1 MIYPNEP
8 VQLKS
13 SFISLD
19 SRQIYEPAD
28 TAFFAVRGLHHDGHQ
43 YVESLYH
50 KGVREFIVEKAA
62 WNSTLAE
69 KAKSWNNTSIWVV
82 NNSIET
88 LQHIAHVHR
97 MAFSLPVIGITGSN
111 GKTICKEW
119 LYTLTKSKFQVVRS
133 PKSFNSQIG
142 VPLSVWGIKTH
153 HRLGIFEAGISQK
166 DEMNRLEA
174 IIRPEFGILTHIGE
188 AHGKN
193 FESESEKLIE
203 KLNLFRHSKKL
214 IYRATPNTTPIVIQT
229 MQQNNPTC
237 ELVGWS
243 TTDPNQPIFVYWK
256 ITGKSSQLKF
266 QKRNQSEPFI
276 SVQSQLHDEASL
288 ENLSHCLIQAHLLG
302 MSNEELTTAVM
313 GIKPISMRLEI
324 KEGVRNNQLID
335 DSYNNDIDGLK
346 LALPLFK
353 RYEEKKKVLIISD
366 FIETGIDE
374 DTLYQQIAQLIG
386 HQRIE
391 KIIGIGSQIERNKH
405 YFQEIETYATAE
417 TLVDSGDLNSLH
429 DSIILLK
436 GARKYAFEKIVNAL
450 ETKTHCTQLEI
461 NLDAL
466 QHNLSYYRK
475 TIGQTTKI
483 MGMVKAQAYGAGA
496 VEIAKILQSQGIEY
510 LTVAYADE
518 GVLLRN
524 NGIYTP
530 IMVMNP
536 QVEEFDKMT
545 SYALE
550 PEIYNFSL
558 LAAIDEYSTNQN
570 KNIKIHIKLDTGMKR
585 LGFEM
590 SDIPQLM
597 NELTQMPQLWVV
609 SILSHLAASE
619 NPKHRAFTEHQIK
632 QFKEASQ
639 AISDQLGYK
648 PLRHIANSAAIQ
660 NYPEAHLDMVRLGIS
675 MYGISGNSVEKT
687 ALENVLSLKTYV
699 SQIKNVA
706 KGETV
711 GYGRIGQFEEDG
723 KIATLAIGYADGYS
737 RALGNGQGHFEING
751 HLCPTIGSICMDMC
765 MVDVSA
771 LTEIKEGDEAIVF
784 GGKIQLTTFAK
795 AAQTIP
801 YEMMTSISS
810 RVKRIYIRE

>member
-13 SFISLD
+13 TYISLD
-19 SRQIYEPAD
+19 SRQIYEPTD

-43 YVESLYH
+43 YIESLYH
-50 KGVREFIVEKAA
+50 KGVREFIVEKSA
-62 WNSTLAE
+62 WNSSLAE

-88 LQHIAHVHR
+88 LQHVAQVHR
-97 MAFSLPVIGITGSN
+97 IGFGLPIVGITGSN
-111 GKTICKEW
+111 GKTTCKEW
-119 LYTLTKSKFQVVRS
+119 LYSLTKSKFQVVRS

-142 VPLSVWGIKTH
+142 VPLSVWGIKAQH
-153 HRLGIFEAGISQK
+153 SLGMFEAGISQK
-166 DEMNRLEA
+166 DEMDHLEA

-193 FESESEKLIE
+193 FESEAEKLTE
-203 KLNLFRHSKKL
+203 KLKLFRHSKKL
-214 IYRATPNTTPIVIQT
+214 IYRATPNTAPIVIET
-229 MQQNNPTC
+229 MQRNNPTC
-237 ELVGWS
+237 ELVSWS
-243 TTDPNQPIFVYWK
+243 TTDPNESIFVYWK

-276 SVQSQLHDEASL
+276 SIQCHLHDEASL
-288 ENLSHCLIQAHLLG
+288 ENLCHCLIQAHLLG
-302 MSNEELTTAVM
+302 MSNEELSLAVM

-366 FIETGIDE
+366 FLETGIE
-374 DTLYQQIAQLIG
+374 EESLYQQIALLVEN
-386 HQRIE
+386 QRIE
-391 KIIGIGSQIERNKH
+391 KIIGIGSRIEQNKH
-405 YFQEIETYATAE
+405 YFKQLDTYASAE
-417 TLVDSGDLNSLH
+417 ALVESGDLNNLH

-436 GARKYAFEKIVNAL
+436 GARKFAFEKIVNAL

-475 TIGQTTKI
+475 TIGQSTKI

-496 VEIAKILQSQGIEY
+496 VEIAKILQTQGIEY

-536 QVEEFDKMT
+536 QVDEFDKMV

-558 LAAIDEYSTNQN
+558 LRAIDDYSTNQN

-590 SDIPQLM
+590 HDIPQLM
-597 NELTQMPQLWVV
+597 DELNQMPQLWVV

-619 NPKHRAFTEHQIK
+619 NPKHREFTTFQIA
-632 QFKEASQ
+632 QFKEAAQ
-639 AISDQLGYK
+639 AISDRLGYK
-648 PLRHIANSAAIQ
+648 PLWHIANSAAIQ

-675 MYGISGNSVEKT
+675 MYGISGNSIEKS
-687 ALENVLSLKTYV
+687 ALENVLTLKTYV

-711 GYGRIGQFEEDG
+711 GYGRIGQFKEDG

-737 RALGNGQGHFEING
+737 RSLGNGQGQFEING

-765 MVDVSA
+765 MVDVSGING
-771 LTEIKEGDEAIVF
+771 IKEGDEAIVF
-784 GGKIQLTTFAK
+784 GGKIQLSTLAK

-801 YEMMTSISS
+801 YEMMTSIST

>member
-13 SFISLD
+13 SCISLD

-82 NNSIET
+82 KNSIET

-174 IIRPEFGILTHIGE
+174 IIRPEFGILTNIGE

-193 FESESEKLIE
+193 FKSESEKLIE

-276 SVQSQLHDEASL
+276 CVQCQLHDEASL

-302 MSNEELTTAVM
+302 MSNEELTTTVM

-374 DTLYQQIAQLIG
+374 DTLYQQLAQLIA

-771 LTEIKEGDEAIVF
+771 LPEIKEGDEAIVF
-784 GGKIQLTTFAK
+784 GGKIQLATFAK

>member
-28 TAFFAVRGLHHDGHQ
+28 TAFFAVCGLHHDGHQ
-43 YVESLYH
+43 YVESLYQ

-62 WNSTLAE
+62 WNSTLAK

-193 FESESEKLIE
+193 FESETEKLIE

-276 SVQSQLHDEASL
+276 SVQCQLHDEASL

-302 MSNEELTTAVM
+302 MSNEELTTTVM

-374 DTLYQQIAQLIG
+374 DTLYQQIAQLIA

-619 NPKHRAFTEHQIK
+619 NPKHRTFTEHQIA

-784 GGKIQLTTFAK
+784 GGKIQLATFAK

>member
-13 SFISLD
+13 TYISLD

-50 KGVREFIVEKAA
+50 KGVREFIVEKSA
-62 WNSTLAE
+62 WNSSLAE

-97 MAFSLPVIGITGSN
+97 IAFSLPVIGITGSN

-119 LYTLTKSKFQVVRS
+119 LFTLTKSKFQVVRS

-142 VPLSVWGIKTH
+142 VPLSIWGIKAQH
-153 HRLGIFEAGISQK
+153 NLGIFEAGISQK
-166 DEMNRLEA
+166 EEMNRLES

-203 KLNLFRHSKKL
+203 KLKLFRHSKKL
-214 IYRATPNTTPIVIQT
+214 IYRSTPNTAPIVIET
-229 MQQNNPTC
+229 MQKINPSC
-237 ELVGWS
+237 ELVSWS
-243 TTDPNQPIFVYWK
+243 TTDPNQSIFVFWK

-366 FIETGIDE
+366 FIETGIAE
-374 DTLYQQIAQLIG
+374 DALYQQIAQLIAN
-386 HQRIE
+386 QRIE

-405 YFQEIETYATAE
+405 YFQHIETYATAE

-475 TIGQTTKI
+475 TIGHSTKI

-558 LAAIDEYSTNQN
+558 LTAIDEYSTNQN

-597 NELTQMPQLWVV
+597 NELKQMPHLWVV

-619 NPKHRAFTEHQIK
+619 NPKHRAFTKFQIA

-639 AISDQLGYK
+639 AISEQLGYK

-751 HLCPTIGSICMDMC
+751 QLCPTIGSICMDMC

-784 GGKIQLTTFAK
+784 GGKIQLATYAK

>member
-13 SFISLD
+13 TYISLD
-19 SRQIYEPAD
+19 SRQIYEPTD

-43 YVESLYH
+43 YVESLYQ
-50 KGVREFIVEKAA
+50 KGVREFIVEKSA
-62 WNSTLAE
+62 WNGPLAE
-69 KAKSWNNTSIWVV
+69 KAKTWNNTSIWVV

-88 LQHIAHVHR
+88 LQHIAHLHR
-97 MAFSLPVIGITGSN
+97 MAFSLPVVGITGSN
-111 GKTICKEW
+111 GKTTCKEW
-119 LYTLTKSKFQVVRS
+119 LFTLTKTKFQVVRS

-142 VPLSVWGIKTH
+142 VPLSVWGITAQ

-166 DEMNRLEA
+166 NEMDRLEP

-193 FESESEKLIE
+193 FEHESEKLIE
-203 KLNLFRHSKKL
+203 KLKLFRHSKKL
-214 IYRATPNTTPIVIQT
+214 IYRVTSNTEAIVHEAMNQI
-229 MQQNNPTC
+229 NPEC
-237 ELVGWS
+237 ELVSWS
-243 TTDPNQPIFVYWK
+243 TSDPNQSIYVYWK
-256 ITGKSSQLKF
+256 IIGKSSQLKF
-266 QKRNQSEPFI
+266 QKRNQSEPFLSI
-276 SVQSQLHDEASL
+276 QSHLHDEASL

-302 MSNEELTTAVM
+302 MNQDEISGSAL

-335 DSYNNDIDGLK
+335 DSYNNDLDGLK
-346 LALPLFK
+346 LALPFFK

-366 FIETGIDE
+366 FIETGIAE
-374 DTLYQQIAQLIG
+374 EVLFKQIAQLIE

-391 KIIGIGSQIERNKH
+391 KIIGIGMQIERNKH
-405 YFQEIETYATAE
+405 HFKQIDTYSTAE
-417 TLVDSGDLNSLH
+417 TLIESGELTNLH
-429 DSIILLK
+429 DSVILLK
-436 GARKYAFEKIVNAL
+436 GARKFAFEKIVNAL

-461 NLDAL
+461 NIDAL
-466 QHNLSYYRK
+466 QHNLSYYRGV
-475 TIGQTTKI
+475 IGSNTKI

-496 VEIAKILQSQGIEY
+496 VEIAKILQTQGIEY
-510 LTVAYADE
+510 LTVAYTDE

-536 QVEEFDKMT
+536 QVEEFEKMV

-590 SDIPQLM
+590 SDIPKL
-597 NELTQMPQLWVV
+597 NEELNRMPQLWVV

-619 NPKHRAFTEHQIK
+619 NPKHREFTEHQIN
-632 QFKEASQ
+632 QFKIAAQS
-639 AISDQLGYK
+639 ISDRLGYK
-648 PLRHIANSAAIQ
+648 PLWHIANSAAIQ
-660 NYPEAHLDMVRLGIS
+660 NYPDAHLDMVRLGIS

-687 ALENVLSLKTYV
+687 SLENVMTLKTYV
-699 SQIKNVA
+699 SQIKNVQ

-711 GYGRIGQFEEDG
+711 GYGRIGQFKEDG

-737 RALGNGQGHFEING
+737 RSLGNGQGMFEIQG
-751 HLCPTIGSICMDMC
+751 QLCPTIGSICMDMC
-765 MVDVSA
+765 MVDVSHV
-771 LTEIKEGDEAIVF
+771 EGIKEGDEAIVF
-784 GGKIQLTTFAK
+784 GGKIQLGALAK

-810 RVKRIYIRE
+810 RVKRIYVRE

>member
-82 NNSIET
+82 KNSIET

-374 DTLYQQIAQLIG
+374 DTLYQQIAQLIA

-619 NPKHRAFTEHQIK
+619 NPKHRAFTEHQIA

-784 GGKIQLTTFAK
+784 GGKIQLATFAK

>member
-13 SFISLD
+13 TYISLD
-19 SRQIYEPAD
+19 SRQIYEPQD

-50 KGVREFIVEKAA
+50 KGVREFIVEKSA
-62 WNSTLAE
+62 WNGPLAE
-69 KAKSWNNTSIWVV
+69 KAKSWTNTSIWVV
-82 NNSIET
+82 RNCIET
-88 LQHIAHVHR
+88 LQQIAQLHR
-97 MAFSLPVIGITGSN
+97 MSFGLPIVGITGSN
-111 GKTICKEW
+111 GKTTCKEW
-119 LYTLTKSKFQVVRS
+119 LYTLTKHKFQVVRS

-142 VPLSVWGIKTH
+142 VPLSVWGIKAQH
-153 HRLGIFEAGISQK
+153 ELGIFEAGISQK
-166 DEMNRLEA
+166 QEMDRLA
-174 IIRPEFGILTHIGE
+174 SIIRPEFGILTHIGE

-193 FESESEKLIE
+193 FASETEKLEE
-203 KLNLFRHSKKL
+203 KLKLFRHSKKL
-214 IYRATPNTTPIVIQT
+214 IYRASPATSAIVTAT
-229 MQQNNPTC
+229 MQTNNPTC
-237 ELVGWS
+237 ELISWS
-243 TTDPNQPIFVYWK
+243 TTDPNQSIYVHWK
-256 ITGKSSQLKF
+256 ITGKVSLLKF
-266 QKRNQSEPFI
+266 QKRNQSEPFLSI
-276 SVQSQLHDEASL
+276 QSHLHDEASL
-288 ENLSHCLIQAHLLG
+288 ENLSHCLIQAHVLG
-302 MSNEELTTAVM
+302 MSNEELTLAAM

-335 DSYNNDIDGLK
+335 DSYNNDLDGLK
-346 LALPLFK
+346 LALPLYR

-366 FIETGIDE
+366 FIETGIAE
-374 DTLYQQIAQLIG
+374 EELYRQITQLIEN
-386 HQRIE
+386 QKIE
-391 KIIGIGSQIERNKH
+391 KIIGIGAQIERNKH
-405 YFQEIETYATAE
+405 HFKQIHTYSTAE
-417 TLVDSGDLNSLH
+417 SLIESGDLTGLH
-429 DSIILLK
+429 DSVILLK
-436 GARKYAFEKIVNAL
+436 GARKFAFEKIVNAL

-466 QHNLSYYRK
+466 QHNLSYYRSV
-475 TIGQTTKI
+475 IGTNTKI

-496 VEIAKILQSQGIEY
+496 VEIAKILQTQGIEY
-510 LTVAYADE
+510 LTVAYTDE
-518 GVLLRN
+518 GVHLRN
-524 NGIYTP
+524 NGIYSP

-536 QVEEFDKMT
+536 QVEEFDKMV

-597 NELTQMPQLWVV
+597 DELNQMPQLWVV

-619 NPKHRAFTEHQIK
+619 NPKHKEFTLYQIN
-632 QFKEASQ
+632 QFKEAAQ
-639 AISDQLGYK
+639 AISDRLGYK
-648 PLRHIANSAAIQ
+648 PLWHIANSAAIQ

-675 MYGISGNSVEKT
+675 MYGISGNSVEKN
-687 ALENVLSLKTYV
+687 ALENVLTLKTFI

-737 RALGNGQGHFEING
+737 RALGNGQGVFEIHG
-751 HLCPTIGSICMDMC
+751 QLCPTIGSICMDMC
-765 MVDVSA
+765 MVDVSKIKG
-771 LTEIKEGDEAIVF
+771 IKEGDEAIVF
-784 GGKIQLTTFAK
+784 GGKIQLGQLAK
-795 AAQTIP
+795 SAQTIP

>member
-13 SFISLD
+13 TYISLD
-19 SRQIYEPAD
+19 SRQIYEPSD

-43 YVESLYH
+43 FIESLYQ
-50 KGVREFIVEKAA
+50 KGVREFIVEKSA
-62 WNSTLAE
+62 WNGPLVD

-82 NNSIET
+82 TNSIET
-88 LQHIAHVHR
+88 LQRIAQLHR
-97 MAFSLPVIGITGSN
+97 MSYGIPLVGITGSN
-111 GKTICKEW
+111 GKTTCKEW
-119 LYTLTKSKFQVVRS
+119 LYTLTKSNFQVIRS

-142 VPLSVWGIKTH
+142 VPLSIWGIRSQHT
-153 HRLGIFEAGISQK
+153 LGIFEAGISK
-166 DEMNRLEA
+166 VNEMDRLEP
-174 IIRPEFGILTHIGE
+174 IIRPEYGILTHMGE

-193 FESESEKLIE
+193 FESESDKLLEKL
-203 KLNLFRHSKKL
+203 KLFRNTKKL
-214 IYRATPNTTPIVIQT
+214 IYRATTNTSPIVSEA
-229 MQQNNPTC
+229 MSELNPNC
-237 ELVGWS
+237 ELISWS
-243 TTDPNQPIFVYWK
+243 TSDPNESIYVYWK
-256 ITGKSSQLKF
+256 INGKSSQIKF
-266 QKRNQSEPFI
+266 QKRNQSETFLA
-276 SVQSQLHDEASL
+276 VQTHLHDEASL

-302 MSNEELTTAVM
+302 MKSEEINFAIS

-353 RYEEKKKVLIISD
+353 RYEEKKKVIIISD
-366 FIETGIDE
+366 FIETGLE
-374 DTLYQQIAQLIG
+374 EAELYQNIAQLIAN
-386 HQRIE
+386 QKIE
-391 KIIGIGSQIERNKH
+391 KIIGVGSQFERNKH
-405 YFQEIETYATAE
+405 YFKNIETYSTAE
-417 TLVDSGDLNSLH
+417 SLIESGDLISIQ
-429 DSIILLK
+429 DSVILLK
-436 GARKYAFEKIVNAL
+436 GARKYAFEKIVNSL

-461 NLDAL
+461 NLEAL
-466 QHNLSYYRK
+466 QNNLSYYRK
-475 TIGQTTKI
+475 VLGENNKI

-510 LTVAYADE
+510 LTVAYTDE

-536 QVEEFDKMT
+536 QVEEFDKMV

-558 LAAIDEYSTNQN
+558 LKAIDEYSSNQN

-590 SDIPQLM
+590 ADIPKL
-597 NELTQMPQLWVV
+597 NEELNQMPQLWVV
-609 SILSHLAASE
+609 TILSHLAASE
-619 NPKHRAFTEHQIK
+619 NPKHREFTLHQIN
-632 QFKEASQ
+632 QFKEAAT
-639 AISDQLGYK
+639 AISNQLGYK
-648 PLRHIANSAAIQ
+648 PLWHIANSAAIQ
-660 NYPEAHLDMVRLGIS
+660 NYPEAHMDMVRLGIS
-675 MYGISGNSVEKT
+675 MYGISGNSIEKS
-687 ALENVLSLKTYV
+687 ALENVLTLKTYV
-699 SQIKNVA
+699 SQIKNVN

-711 GYGRIGQFEEDG
+711 GYGRIGQFKENG
-723 KIATLAIGYADGYS
+723 KIATLAIGYADGYCRS
-737 RALGNGQGHFEING
+737 LGNGQGMFEING

-765 MVDVSA
+765 MVDVSDIK
-771 LTEIKEGDEAIVF
+771 EIKEGDEAIVF
-784 GGKIQLTTFAK
+784 GGKIQLGELAK

-810 RVKRIYIRE
+810 RVKRIYVRD

>member
-193 FESESEKLIE
+193 FKSESEKLIE

-570 KNIKIHIKLDTGMKR
+570 KNIKVHIKLDTGMKR

-619 NPKHRAFTEHQIK
+619 NPKHRAFTEHQIE

>member
-13 SFISLD
+13 TYISLD
-19 SRQIYEPAD
+19 SRQIYEPSE

-43 YVESLYH
+43 YVESLYQ
-50 KGVREFIVEKAA
+50 KGIREFIVEKSA
-62 WNSTLAE
+62 WHGPLAE
-69 KAKSWNNTSIWVV
+69 KAKTWNNTSIWVV
-82 NNSIET
+82 TNSIET
-88 LQHIAHVHR
+88 LQQIAHLHR
-97 MAFSLPVIGITGSN
+97 MAYGLPVVAITGSN
-111 GKTICKEW
+111 GKTTCKEW

-142 VPLSVWGIKTH
+142 VPLSIWGIRAQH
-153 HRLGIFEAGISQK
+153 SLGIFEAGISQK
-166 DEMNRLEA
+166 KEMERLES
-174 IIRPEFGILTHIGE
+174 IIRPEFGILTNIGE

-193 FESESEKLIE
+193 FESESEKLRE
-203 KLNLFRHSKKL
+203 KLMLFRHAKKL
-214 IYRATPNTTPIVIQT
+214 IYRATDNTSSIVSEVMRQI
-229 MQQNNPTC
+229 NPDC
-237 ELVGWS
+237 EVLSWS
-243 TTDPNQPIFVYWK
+243 TTDPNESIYVYWK
-256 ITGKSSQLKF
+256 IKGKSSQIKF
-266 QKRNQSEPFI
+266 QKRNQSEAFL
-276 SVQSQLHDEASL
+276 SVQSHIHDEASL

-302 MSNEELTTAVM
+302 MTSDEINFAIQGV
-313 GIKPISMRLEI
+313 KSISMRLEI

-353 RYEEKKKVLIISD
+353 RYEEKKKVLIMSD
-366 FIETGIDE
+366 FIDSGIE
-374 DTLYQQIAQLIG
+374 ESNLYQQIAQLVS

-391 KIIGIGSQIERNKH
+391 KIIGIGNQIERNKSFFNQITC
-405 YFQEIETYATAE
+405 YPTAE
-417 TLVDSGDLNSLH
+417 SLIESGDLTNLS
-429 DSIILLK
+429 DSVILLK

-466 QHNLSYYRK
+466 QNNLGHYRK
-475 TIGQTTKI
+475 LIGQPTKI

-496 VEIAKILQSQGIEY
+496 VEIAKLLQSQGIEY
-510 LTVAYADE
+510 LTVAYTDE
-518 GVLLRN
+518 GVHLRN

-536 QVEEFDKMT
+536 QIEEFDKMAE
-545 SYALE
+545 YALE

-558 LAAIDEYSTNQN
+558 LKAIDEYSNHHN

-585 LGFEM
+585 LGFEGQ
-590 SDIPQLM
+590 DIA
-597 NELTQMPQLWVV
+597 ELNKELSQMPQLWVV

-619 NPKHRAFTEHQIK
+619 NPKHRDFTMHQIE
-632 QFKEASQ
+632 QFKAAAG

-648 PLRHIANSAAIQ
+648 PLWHIANSAAIH
-660 NYPEAHLDMVRLGIS
+660 NYPESRFDMVRLGIS
-675 MYGISGNSVEKT
+675 MYGISGNSEVKKS
-687 ALENVLSLKTYV
+687 LENALTLKTYV
-699 SQIKNVA
+699 SQVKNVK

-737 RALGNGQGHFEING
+737 RALGSGQGQFEIHG
-751 HLCPTIGSICMDMC
+751 ELCPTVGSICMDMC
-765 MVDVSA
+765 MVDVSH
-771 LTEIKEGDEAIVF
+771 LPQIKEGDEAIVF
-784 GGKIQLTTFAK
+784 GGKIQLGAFAK

-810 RVKRIYIRE
+810 RVKRIYIRD

>member
-1 MIYPNEP
+1 
-8 VQLKS
+8 
-13 SFISLD
+13 
-19 SRQIYEPAD
+19 
-28 TAFFAVRGLHHDGHQ
+28 
-43 YVESLYH
+43 
-50 KGVREFIVEKAA
+50 
-62 WNSTLAE
+62 
-69 KAKSWNNTSIWVV
+69 
-82 NNSIET
+82 
-88 LQHIAHVHR
+88 
-97 MAFSLPVIGITGSN
+97 
-111 GKTICKEW
+111 
-119 LYTLTKSKFQVVRS
+119 
-133 PKSFNSQIG
+133 
-142 VPLSVWGIKTH
+142 
-153 HRLGIFEAGISQK
+153 
-166 DEMNRLEA
+166 
-174 IIRPEFGILTHIGE
+174 
-188 AHGKN
+188 
-193 FESESEKLIE
+193 
-203 KLNLFRHSKKL
+203 
-214 IYRATPNTTPIVIQT
+214 
-229 MQQNNPTC
+229 
-237 ELVGWS
+237 
-243 TTDPNQPIFVYWK
+243 
-256 ITGKSSQLKF
+256 
-266 QKRNQSEPFI
+266 
-276 SVQSQLHDEASL
+276 
-288 ENLSHCLIQAHLLG
+288 
-302 MSNEELTTAVM
+302 
-313 GIKPISMRLEI
+313 MRLEI

-366 FIETGIDE
+366 FIETGIE
-374 DTLYQQIAQLIG
+374 EESLYQQVEQLIA
-386 HQRIE
+386 HERIE
-391 KIIGIGSQIERNKH
+391 KIIGIGGQIERNKH
-405 YFQEIETYATAE
+405 IFKQIDTYTTAE
-417 TLVDSGDLNSLH
+417 SLVESGDLTNLH

-436 GARKYAFEKIVNAL
+436 GARKFAFEKIVNAL

-475 TIGQTTKI
+475 TIGQSTKI

-536 QVEEFDKMT
+536 QVEEFDKLV

-558 LAAIDEYSTNQN
+558 LRAIDEYSTNQN

-590 SDIPQLM
+590 SDISQLKD
-597 NELTQMPQLWVV
+597 ELNQMPQLWVV

-619 NPKHRAFTEHQIK
+619 NPKHREFTEFQIS
-632 QFKEASQ
+632 QFKEAAQ
-639 AISDQLGYK
+639 AISDHLGYQ

-660 NYPEAHLDMVRLGIS
+660 NYPEAHLEMVRLGIS

-687 ALENVLSLKTYV
+687 VLENVLSLKTYV
-699 SQIKNVA
+699 SQVKLVA

-711 GYGRIGQFEEDG
+711 GYGRIGQFKEDG

-737 RALGNGQGHFEING
+737 RTLGNGEGLFEIKG
-751 HLCPTIGSICMDMC
+751 QLCPTIGSICMDMC
-765 MVDVSA
+765 MVDVSH
-771 LTEIKEGDEAIVF
+771 IKDIQEGDEAIVF
-784 GGKIQLTTFAK
+784 GGKIQLGTLAK

-801 YEMMTSISS
+801 YEMMTGISS

>member
-13 SFISLD
+13 TFISLD
-19 SRQIYEPAD
+19 SRQIYEPAY

-62 WNSTLAE
+62 WNSSLVE

-119 LYTLTKSKFQVVRS
+119 LFTLTKSKFQVVRS

-142 VPLSVWGIKTH
+142 VPLSVWGIKAH
-153 HRLGIFEAGISQK
+153 HSLGIFEAGISQK
-166 DEMNRLEA
+166 EEMNRLEA

-193 FESESEKLIE
+193 FESEAEKLSE

-214 IYRATPNTTPIVIQT
+214 IYRATPNTTPVVIET
-229 MQQNNPTC
+229 MQRNNPTC

-243 TTDPNQPIFVYWK
+243 TTDPNQSIFVYWK

-302 MSNEELTTAVM
+302 ISNEELTIAVM

-374 DTLYQQIAQLIG
+374 DTLYQQIAQLIA

-475 TIGQTTKI
+475 TIGHSTKI

-518 GVLLRN
+518 GVILRN

-558 LAAIDEYSTNQN
+558 LTAIDEYSTNQN

-597 NELTQMPQLWVV
+597 HELKQMPQLWVV

-619 NPKHRAFTEHQIK
+619 NPKHKAFTEQQIA

-675 MYGISGNSVEKT
+675 MYGISGNSVEKS

-784 GGKIQLTTFAK
+784 GGKIQLAAFAK